1 MDIIKKINKAKTVW
15 QILPELSEK
24 DLEKAIAV
32 ATESYHNSDIS
43 LISDEVYDILVEK
56 LKQLNPKSKIFK
68 QTGAPIKGKKVKLP
82 LWMGSMDK
90 IKTDE
95 KPINNWLKIHKG
107 RYVVSDKLDGISCLL
122 IMTDGEITL
131 YTRGDGTYGQ
141 DITHLLNLVNMSV
154 DKLYDL
160 PDSEIAIRGE
170 LIMPKEK
177 FETYADIMSNARNMV
192 AGIVNSKKE
201 SVNKTYAADV
211 DFVAYE
217 IIVPLLGKGV
227 VPQGVPHTKSSDQL
241 KLLKKWGLNVVYY
254 DIYDD
259 IDLNILDGILQKRKK
274 KSIYEIDGLIVT
286 DDNKHTRNLSGNPM
300 YSFAY
305 KGLTPTANV
314 KVIEVLWK
322 PSKDGILVPR
332 IHFEKVRL
340 SQADLEYT
348 TGFNAKFIFDNK
360 IGAGAIITVVRSGDV
375 IPYIMGVVKP
385 AKNADLPEDYDYE
398 WDDNEVNIL
407 LKDADDDET
416 VIIQRLTKFVR
427 YIGVDNLSEG
437 MIARL
442 VKAGYDTI
450 PKIMILTVEDFLSM
464 EGFKETLATKLYNNL
479 QDALENLDLLTLMA
493 ASNVFGRGFGE
504 RKIKKILDVYPNIVE
519 YYSKKTH
526 SQWKNKLLTLEGF
539 DTISVD
545 SFLSALPDFQEFY
558 NNISEIVDVNPHV
571 NKVKKTGLF
580 KDQTI
585 VFTGFRNKD
594 WQKFI
599 ESEGGKVSGSTSK
612 NTTLLVYNDGE
623 ESSTKYVAAKKLGIK
638 TIPKSEFAKKYN
650 I

>member
-1 MDIIKKINKAKTVW
+1 
-15 QILPELSEK
+15 
-24 DLEKAIAV
+24 
-32 ATESYHNSDIS
+32 
-43 LISDEVYDILVEK
+43 
-56 LKQLNPKSKIFK
+56 
-68 QTGAPIKGKKVKLP
+68 
-82 LWMGSMDK
+82 MGSMDK

-122 IMTDGEITL
+122 IMVNGEISL

-160 PDSEIAIRGE
+160 PDSEIAVRGE

-177 FETYADIMSNARNMV
+177 FETYADVMSNARNMV

-201 SVNKTYAADV
+201 SVNKTFAADV

-217 IIVPLLGKGV
+217 IIVCLSGKGV
-227 VPQGVPHTKSSDQL
+227 VPQGVTHMKSSDQL

-259 IDLNILDGILQKRKK
+259 INLSILDGILQKRKK

-286 DDNKHTRNLSGNPM
+286 DDNKHTRNLSGNPI

-305 KGLTPTANV
+305 KGMTPTANV

-360 IGAGAIITVVRSGDV
+360 IGPGAIITVVRSGDV
-375 IPYIMGVVKP
+375 IPYIMGVIKP
-385 AKNADLPEDYDYE
+385 AKNPDMPQDYDYE

-450 PKIMILTVEDFLSM
+450 PKIMTLTVDDFLSM

-479 QDALENLDLLTLMA
+479 QDALENLELLTLMA

-504 RKIKKILDVYPNIVE
+504 RKIKKILDAYPTIVE
-519 YYSKKTH
+519 DYSKKTH
-526 SQWKNKLLTLEGF
+526 TQWRNKLLALEGF

-545 SFLSALPDFQEFY
+545 NFLSALPDFQEFY
-558 NNISEIVDVNPHV
+558 DNISGIIDVNPHV

-599 ESEGGKVSGSTSK
+599 ESEGGKVSGTTSK

-623 ESSTKYVAAKKLGIK
+623 ESSAKYVAAKKLGIK